1 METDAEANT
10 GLTGAAAVA
19 ERSAKALGSVGR
31 RINHTCSGGAG
42 EGSLKRRHL
51 KQGFKN

>member
-1 METDAEANT
+1 METDAEANM

-19 ERSAKALGSVGR
+19 ERSAKALGVQAGGIS
-31 RINHTCSGGAG
+31 HTCSGGAG